1 MNLATKEQIEINELV
16 AERNNV
22 IIRAGAGTG
31 KSSTLRYIAQEN
43 PKLNFLVLCFNAAN
57 ALESNEHSDRPSNI
71 WYSTLHAIAY
81 KEFVC
86 KDMRKKLKP
95 YLNYKDID
103 DKLFFENNL
112 LGKAKDVKD
121 ELRIIVALRRGMQ
134 DAIVSYCRSDSRDL
148 LDFAKKR
155 YNYFFGSE
163 KVDFHNDED
172 VELETE
178 TVYLSDAEQVKLAEL
193 TRKYWLT
200 MIDTGS
206 DYSIT
211 HDVYLKLFHLRGN
224 KISHYYDKVRK
235 QEFQLDCL
243 MLDEAQDTNPVAA
256 AIYDASRLQKVL
268 VGDSMQQLYAWRG
281 AGDCMEHYPQFIRGT
296 LSTSFRFNQQIAGMA
311 NVVLNQAHSSMKL
324 IGAGTHTAINTK
336 AHLCRTNVSVIR
348 RIFAEIKYNENIII
362 NTNIDLKELFSK
374 LYHINAVY
382 FGQVPKFPNKTL
394 KDLLTKDALEEALA
408 ASDDLKQLQKIG
420 MEIAGNNG
428 GSLFTGIKKMQEHIV
443 SDGTGSLTIS
453 TIHKSKGL
461 EWDEVTIDKDLVRLV
476 TDVDGVPVNEA
487 HDMERF
493 WADPTLNC
501 LTYVAITRAKV
512 KCNLPEMLEPYFN

>member
-1 MNLATKEQIEINELV
+1 MNPTKEQIAINALV
-16 AERNNV
+16 ADRNDV
-22 IIRAGAGTG
+22 IISAGAGTG
-31 KSSTLRYIAQEN
+31 KSSTLRFIAQQN
-43 PKLNFLVLCFNAAN
+43 SNLNFLVLCFNAAN
-57 ALESNEHSDRPSNI
+57 ATESNEHPDRPSNI

-103 DKLFFENNL
+103 DRIFLDNGL
-112 LGKAKDVKD
+112 CDMAVDAKDEK
-121 ELRIIVALRRGMQ
+121 RIIIALRRGMQ

-148 LDFAKKR
+148 LDHASKR
-155 YNYFFGSE
+155 YHYFFSSE
-163 KVDFHNDED
+163 MVNFNNDED

-178 TVYLSDAEQVKLAEL
+178 TVYLTEVQQHRLAEL

-224 KISHYYDKVRK
+224 KIGYYYDKERK

-256 AIYDASRLQKVL
+256 AIYDASGLQKVL

-281 AGDCMEHYPQFIRGT
+281 AGDCMEHYPHFKHGT
-296 LSTSFRFNQQIAGMA
+296 LSTSFRFNSEIARMA
-311 NVVLNQAHSSMKL
+311 NVVLAGAGSSMKL
-324 IGAGTHTAINTK
+324 TGAGTHTSKVTQ

-348 RIFAEIKYNENIII
+348 RIFAEIKYNENIVI
-362 NTNIDLKELFSK
+362 NTNIDLKELCSK

-408 ASDDLKQLQKIG
+408 ANDDLKQLQKIA
-420 MEIAGNNG
+420 MEISDNNG

-443 SDGTGSLTIS
+443 NDGSGSLTIS
-453 TIHKSKGL
+453 TIHRSKGL
-461 EWDEVTIDKDLVRLV
+461 EYSSVTIDDDIVRIR
-476 TDVDGVPVNEA
+476 VDGEGAYLNLEEA
-487 HDMERF
+487 LSNF
-493 WADPTLNC
+493 WSDISLNC
-501 LTYVAITRAKV
+501 LLYVAITRAKV
-512 KCNLPEMLEPYFN
+512 EVKLPKILLSYFT